1 MLVLSSMEKPLSCSS
16 SLSAFFKS
24 RCSFSWL
31 HMSSKSSLLP
41 TSISLAVSSDTLFS
55 STSTSS
61 LISFLALLLMRLSI
75 VKPDFLGFDVVVD
88 KLPEERSNF
97 GEEYCLEDTEV
108 ELGDTADDSDNADGG
123 GKTGGSKGGN
133 V

>member
-1 MLVLSSMEKPLSCSS
+1 M
-16 SLSAFFKS
+16 
-24 RCSFSWL
+24 
-31 HMSSKSSLLP
+31 
-41 TSISLAVSSDTLFS
+41 
-55 STSTSS
+55 
-61 LISFLALLLMRLSI
+61 
-75 VKPDFLGFDVVVD
+75 KPDFLGFDVVVD